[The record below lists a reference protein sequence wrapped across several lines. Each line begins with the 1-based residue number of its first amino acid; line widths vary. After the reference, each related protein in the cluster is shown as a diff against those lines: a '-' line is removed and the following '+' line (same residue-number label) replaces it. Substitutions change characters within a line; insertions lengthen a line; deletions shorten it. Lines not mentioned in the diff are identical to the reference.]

1 MPSNSETGHKP
12 NVANFETMIS
22 YCTGYGAQYNPANT
36 NIDLPHLSAIKANAD
51 SAMAQVNLMLA
62 PEELAVNARE
72 VLFKPLSALSTKV
85 LNAVKASN
93 VSKEYIKDVQTIIRK
108 LQGKRATP
116 KTKDDPN
123 TPEDESLQSHSSSQ
137 MSIDQR
143 IENLDK
149 LIDLLASNP
158 IYAPNEVD
166 VQVVT
171 LTTMRNNMIAAN
183 TVVIDAQ
190 TALSNSRI
198 ARNVVLYDKVT
209 GLVKIA
215 GDVKSYVK
223 SVFGANSPQYKQISA
238 LKFTYPR

>member
-1 MPSNSETGHKP
+1 MPSNSESGHKP
-12 NVANFETMIS
+12 NVANFETLIS

-36 NIDLPHLSAIKANAD
+36 RLNLPQLSAIKTNAHN
-51 SAMAQVNLMLA
+51 AMAQVNLDLA
-62 PEELAVNARE
+62 PEKLAVDARE
-72 VLFKPLSALSTKV
+72 ILFKPLSALSTKI

-93 VSKEYIKDVQTIIRK
+93 VSEEYINDVKTIIRK

-116 KTKDDPN
+116 KIKDDPN
-123 TPEDESLQSHSSSQ
+123 TPEDESLQTHSSSQ

-158 IYAPNEVD
+158 NYAPNEVD
-166 VQVVT
+166 VKVVT
-171 LTTMRNNMIAAN
+171 LTTMRNDMIAAN
-183 TVVIDAQ
+183 TLVINAQ
-190 TALSNSRI
+190 TTLSNSRI
-198 ARNVVLYDKVT
+198 ARNVILYDRAT

>member
-1 MPSNSETGHKP
+1 MPSNSESGHKP
-12 NVANFETMIS
+12 NVANFETLIS

-36 NIDLPHLSAIKANAD
+36 RLNLPQLSAIKTNAD
-51 SAMAQVNLMLA
+51 NAMAQVNLDLA
-62 PEELAVNARE
+62 PEKLAVDARE
-72 VLFKPLSALSTKV
+72 ILFKPLSALSTKI

-93 VSKEYIKDVQTIIRK
+93 VSEEYINDVKTIIRK

-116 KTKDDPN
+116 KIKDDPN
-123 TPEDESLQSHSSSQ
+123 TPEDESLQTHSSSQ

-158 IYAPNEVD
+158 NYAPNEVD
-166 VQVVT
+166 VKVVT
-171 LTTMRNNMIAAN
+171 LTTMRNDMIAAN
-183 TVVIDAQ
+183 TLVINAQ
-190 TALSNSRI
+190 TTLSNSRI
-198 ARNVVLYDKVT
+198 ARNVILYDRAT